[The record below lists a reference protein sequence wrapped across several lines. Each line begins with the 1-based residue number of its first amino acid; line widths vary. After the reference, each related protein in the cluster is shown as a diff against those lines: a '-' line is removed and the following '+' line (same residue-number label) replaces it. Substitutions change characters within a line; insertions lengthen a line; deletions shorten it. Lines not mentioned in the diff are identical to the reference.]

1 MACKKVYVS
10 VNSEKSKAGGWK
22 MSHSRRKLDLTGQRF
37 GKLTVLEPAE
47 NIDGR
52 TAWRCQCDCGR
63 ECVVKTVNLRNDKAK
78 DCGCGKGL
86 PPPPDGKNRSRG
98 ARGRASLT
106 YIDGT
111 CVEMLQA
118 KTIRSNN
125 HSGVTG
131 VDWRP
136 TRQQWRASICFKG
149 KRYYLGGYQKFQDA
163 VDARKRAE
171 ETLHNP
177 FLAEHGQGT

>member
-1 MACKKVYVS
+1 
-10 VNSEKSKAGGWK
+10 
-22 MSHSRRKLDLTGQRF
+22 MSYPRTKLDLTGQRF

-52 TAWRCQCDCGR
+52 TAWRCRCDCGR
-63 ECVVKTVNLRNDKAK
+63 ECVIKTVNLRNGKAK
-78 DCGCGKGL
+78 NCSYVHEL
-86 PPPPDGKNRSRG
+86 PSPPDGKARSRG
-98 ARGRASLT
+98 EGGRASLT

-131 VDWRP
+131 VEWRP
-136 TRQQWRASICFKG
+136 AKHQWRATICFKG
-149 KRYYLGGYQKFQDA
+149 KRYYLGGFQKFQDA

-171 ETLHNP
+171 ETLLNP
-177 FLAEHGQGT
+177 FLAEHGREKGGCGM